1 MDMAQLSNTLLQIF
15 YIMIGL
21 YMGLTMV
28 FTIKDKNHKTR
39 IGTALFWGILSAV
52 FMFGD
57 YIPSQI
63 VGALV
68 IVIAVLSA
76 TKQINIGTLKQL
88 DETFATLK
96 AEKLGLKI
104 FIPSLSIA
112 IIAML
117 IASFTDFS
125 GTVAIG
131 ISSTLTLV
139 LTFVITKAKPKE
151 FLEDSNRMYQSMGSF
166 VILPQLLA
174 SLGVLFTAAG
184 VGDKISAI
192 ISGVIPTGNVL
203 VGVIAYCVG
212 MAVFTAIMG
221 NAFAAFSVITVGVG
235 LPFVFAQGGD
245 PVVCSVLALT
255 AGYCGTLLTPMAAN
269 FNILPAALL
278 ELKDKNAVIKA
289 QAPIAIILLVTHIQE
304 DGQAA
309 YFSNLPVKAMVKHMN
324 DNNIPATLSNTA
336 GTFVCNH
343 VMYGILYMI
352 DKKYPNIKGGFI
364 HIPYMTS
371 QVMDKKNTPFMSL
384 DEIVIGLELALE
396 ACTLYNEDIKTIG
409 GEIC

>member
-39 IGTALFWGILSAV
+39 IGTALFWGIQSAV

-289 QAPIAIILLVTHIQE
+289 QAPIAIILLVTHIFLM
-304 DGQAA
+304 
-309 YFSNLPVKAMVKHMN
+309 Y
-324 DNNIPATLSNTA
+324 TL
-336 GTFVCNH
+336 
-343 VMYGILYMI
+343 
-352 DKKYPNIKGGFI
+352 GF
-364 HIPYMTS
+364 
-371 QVMDKKNTPFMSL
+371 
-384 DEIVIGLELALE
+384 
-396 ACTLYNEDIKTIG
+396 
-409 GEIC
+409 

>member
-1 MDMAQLSNTLLQIF
+1 MNIAQLSNTLLKIF

-21 YMGLTMV
+21 YMGITMV
-28 FTIKDKNHKTR
+28 FTLKDKNHKTR

-68 IVIAVLSA
+68 VVIAILSA
-76 TKQINIGTLKQL
+76 TKQINVGTLKQL
-88 DETFATLK
+88 DETFVNLK

-184 VGDKISAI
+184 VGTKISSL

-203 VGVIAYCVG
+203 IGVTAYCVG

-221 NAFAAFSVITVGVG
+221 NAFAAFSVITVGIG
-235 LPFVFAQGGD
+235 LPFVFSQGGN
-245 PVVCSVLALT
+245 PVVCSTLALT

-269 FNILPAALL
+269 FNMLPAALL

-289 QAPIAIILLVTHIQE
+289 QAPIAIILLVVHIVLM
-304 DGQAA
+304 
-309 YFSNLPVKAMVKHMN
+309 Y
-324 DNNIPATLSNTA
+324 TL
-336 GTFVCNH
+336 
-343 VMYGILYMI
+343 
-352 DKKYPNIKGGFI
+352 GF
-364 HIPYMTS
+364 
-371 QVMDKKNTPFMSL
+371 
-384 DEIVIGLELALE
+384 
-396 ACTLYNEDIKTIG
+396 
-409 GEIC
+409 

>member
-151 FLEDSNRMYQSMGSF
+151 FLEDSNRMYQSMGLF

-269 FNILPAALL
+269 FNMLPAALL

-289 QAPIAIILLVTHIQE
+289 QAPIAIILLVTHIFLM
-304 DGQAA
+304 
-309 YFSNLPVKAMVKHMN
+309 Y
-324 DNNIPATLSNTA
+324 TL
-336 GTFVCNH
+336 
-343 VMYGILYMI
+343 
-352 DKKYPNIKGGFI
+352 GF
-364 HIPYMTS
+364 
-371 QVMDKKNTPFMSL
+371 
-384 DEIVIGLELALE
+384 
-396 ACTLYNEDIKTIG
+396 
-409 GEIC
+409 

>member
-57 YIPSQI
+57 CIPSQI

-289 QAPIAIILLVTHIQE
+289 QAPIAIILLVTHIFLM
-304 DGQAA
+304 
-309 YFSNLPVKAMVKHMN
+309 Y
-324 DNNIPATLSNTA
+324 TL
-336 GTFVCNH
+336 
-343 VMYGILYMI
+343 
-352 DKKYPNIKGGFI
+352 GF
-364 HIPYMTS
+364 
-371 QVMDKKNTPFMSL
+371 
-384 DEIVIGLELALE
+384 
-396 ACTLYNEDIKTIG
+396 
-409 GEIC
+409 

>member
-15 YIMIGL
+15 YIMKGL

-28 FTIKDKNHKTR
+28 FTLKDKNHKTR

-212 MAVFTAIMG
+212 IAVFTAIMG

-269 FNILPAALL
+269 FNMLPAALL

-289 QAPIAIILLVTHIQE
+289 QAPIAIILLVTHIFLM
-304 DGQAA
+304 
-309 YFSNLPVKAMVKHMN
+309 Y
-324 DNNIPATLSNTA
+324 TL
-336 GTFVCNH
+336 
-343 VMYGILYMI
+343 
-352 DKKYPNIKGGFI
+352 GF
-364 HIPYMTS
+364 
-371 QVMDKKNTPFMSL
+371 
-384 DEIVIGLELALE
+384 
-396 ACTLYNEDIKTIG
+396 
-409 GEIC
+409 

>member
-28 FTIKDKNHKTR
+28 FTLKDKNHKTR

-76 TKQINIGTLKQL
+76 TKQINMGTLKQL

-289 QAPIAIILLVTHIQE
+289 QAPIAIILLVTHIFLM
-304 DGQAA
+304 
-309 YFSNLPVKAMVKHMN
+309 Y
-324 DNNIPATLSNTA
+324 TL
-336 GTFVCNH
+336 
-343 VMYGILYMI
+343 
-352 DKKYPNIKGGFI
+352 GF
-364 HIPYMTS
+364 
-371 QVMDKKNTPFMSL
+371 
-384 DEIVIGLELALE
+384 
-396 ACTLYNEDIKTIG
+396 
-409 GEIC
+409 

>member
-15 YIMIGL
+15 YMMLGL

-28 FTIKDKNHKTR
+28 FTLKDKNHKTR
-39 IGTALFWGILSAV
+39 IGTSLFWGILSVV

-212 MAVFTAIMG
+212 IAVFTAIMG

-269 FNILPAALL
+269 FNMLPAALL

-289 QAPIAIILLVTHIQE
+289 QAPIAIILLVTHIFLM
-304 DGQAA
+304 
-309 YFSNLPVKAMVKHMN
+309 Y
-324 DNNIPATLSNTA
+324 TL
-336 GTFVCNH
+336 
-343 VMYGILYMI
+343 
-352 DKKYPNIKGGFI
+352 GF
-364 HIPYMTS
+364 
-371 QVMDKKNTPFMSL
+371 
-384 DEIVIGLELALE
+384 
-396 ACTLYNEDIKTIG
+396 
-409 GEIC
+409 

>member
-1 MDMAQLSNTLLQIF
+1 MDMAQLSSTLLKIF
-15 YIMIGL
+15 YMMLGL
-21 YMGLTMV
+21 YMGVTMV
-28 FTIKDKNHKTR
+28 FTLKDENHKTR

-57 YIPSQI
+57 YIPTQI
-63 VGALV
+63 VGAFV

-88 DETFATLK
+88 DETFTTLK

-117 IASFTDFS
+117 IASFTTFP

-131 ISSTLTLV
+131 ISATITLI
-139 LTFVITKAKPKE
+139 LTFIITKAKPKE
-151 FLEDSNRMYQSMGSF
+151 LLEDSNRMYQSMESF

-184 VGDKISAI
+184 VGDKISTI

-269 FNILPAALL
+269 FNVLPAALL

-289 QAPIAIILLVTHIQE
+289 QAPISIALLV
-304 DGQAA
+304 
-309 YFSNLPVKAMVKHMN
+309 
-324 DNNIPATLSNTA
+324 
-336 GTFVCNH
+336 
-343 VMYGILYMI
+343 
-352 DKKYPNIKGGFI
+352 I
-364 HIPYMTS
+364 HIFLMY
-371 QVMDKKNTPFMSL
+371 
-384 DEIVIGLELALE
+384 
-396 ACTLYNEDIKTIG
+396 TLG
-409 GEIC
+409 F

>member
-1 MDMAQLSNTLLQIF
+1 MDMAQLSSTLLKIF
-15 YIMIGL
+15 YMMLGL
-21 YMGLTMV
+21 YMGVTMV
-28 FTIKDKNHKTR
+28 FTLKDENHKTR
-39 IGTALFWGILSAV
+39 IGTALFWGILSVV

-57 YIPSQI
+57 YIPTKI
-63 VGALV
+63 VGVLV

-88 DETFATLK
+88 DETFTTLK

-117 IASFTDFS
+117 IASFTSFP

-131 ISSTLTLV
+131 ISSTITLI
-139 LTFVITKAKPKE
+139 LTFIITKAKPKE
-151 FLEDSNRMYQSMGSF
+151 LLEDSNRMYQSMGSF

-289 QAPIAIILLVTHIQE
+289 QAPIAIILLVTHIFLM
-304 DGQAA
+304 
-309 YFSNLPVKAMVKHMN
+309 Y
-324 DNNIPATLSNTA
+324 TL
-336 GTFVCNH
+336 
-343 VMYGILYMI
+343 
-352 DKKYPNIKGGFI
+352 GF
-364 HIPYMTS
+364 
-371 QVMDKKNTPFMSL
+371 
-384 DEIVIGLELALE
+384 
-396 ACTLYNEDIKTIG
+396 
-409 GEIC
+409 

>member
-245 PVVCSVLALT
+245 PVVCSVLART
-255 AGYCGTLLTPMAAN
+255 AGYCVTLLTPMAAN

-289 QAPIAIILLVTHIQE
+289 QAPIAIILLVTHIFLM
-304 DGQAA
+304 
-309 YFSNLPVKAMVKHMN
+309 Y
-324 DNNIPATLSNTA
+324 TL
-336 GTFVCNH
+336 
-343 VMYGILYMI
+343 
-352 DKKYPNIKGGFI
+352 GF
-364 HIPYMTS
+364 
-371 QVMDKKNTPFMSL
+371 
-384 DEIVIGLELALE
+384 
-396 ACTLYNEDIKTIG
+396 
-409 GEIC
+409 

>member
-1 MDMAQLSNTLLQIF
+1 
-15 YIMIGL
+15 
-21 YMGLTMV
+21 MGLTMV
-28 FTIKDKNHKTR
+28 FTLKDKNHKTR
-39 IGTALFWGILSAV
+39 IGTSLFWGILSAV

-289 QAPIAIILLVTHIQE
+289 QAPIAIILLVTHIFLM
-304 DGQAA
+304 
-309 YFSNLPVKAMVKHMN
+309 Y
-324 DNNIPATLSNTA
+324 TL
-336 GTFVCNH
+336 
-343 VMYGILYMI
+343 
-352 DKKYPNIKGGFI
+352 GF
-364 HIPYMTS
+364 
-371 QVMDKKNTPFMSL
+371 
-384 DEIVIGLELALE
+384 
-396 ACTLYNEDIKTIG
+396 
-409 GEIC
+409 

>member
-1 MDMAQLSNTLLQIF
+1 MNMEQLSNTLLQIF
-15 YIMIGL
+15 YIMLGL
-21 YMGLTMV
+21 YMGITMV
-28 FTIKDKNHKTR
+28 FTLKDENHRTR
-39 IGTALFWGILSAV
+39 IGTALFWGILSV
-52 FMFGD
+52 TFIFGD

-63 VGALV
+63 VGAFV
-68 IVIAVLSA
+68 IVIAILSA

-112 IIAML
+112 VIAML
-117 IASFTDFS
+117 IASFTTLP

-131 ISSTLTLV
+131 ISSTVTLI
-139 LTFVITKAKPKE
+139 LTFIITKAKPKE
-151 FLEDSNRMYQSMGSF
+151 LLEDSNRMYQSMGSF

-184 VGDKISAI
+184 VGDKISDI
-192 ISGVIPTGNVL
+192 ISGVIPTGNIL
-203 VGVIAYCVG
+203 VGVIAYCIG

-269 FNILPAALL
+269 FNVLPAAIL

-289 QAPIAIILLVTHIQE
+289 QVPIAIILLV
-304 DGQAA
+304 
-309 YFSNLPVKAMVKHMN
+309 
-324 DNNIPATLSNTA
+324 
-336 GTFVCNH
+336 
-343 VMYGILYMI
+343 
-352 DKKYPNIKGGFI
+352 I
-364 HIPYMTS
+364 HILLMY
-371 QVMDKKNTPFMSL
+371 
-384 DEIVIGLELALE
+384 
-396 ACTLYNEDIKTIG
+396 TLG
-409 GEIC
+409 F

>member
-1 MDMAQLSNTLLQIF
+1 MNMEQLSNTLLQIF
-15 YIMIGL
+15 YIMLGL
-21 YMGLTMV
+21 YMGITMV
-28 FTIKDKNHKTR
+28 FTLKDENHKTR
-39 IGTALFWGILSAV
+39 IGTALFWGILSV
-52 FMFGD
+52 TFIFGD

-63 VGALV
+63 VGAFV
-68 IVIAVLSA
+68 IVIAILSA

-112 IIAML
+112 VIAML
-117 IASFTDFS
+117 IASFTTLP

-131 ISSTLTLV
+131 ISSTATLI
-139 LTFVITKAKPKE
+139 LTFIITKAKPKE
-151 FLEDSNRMYQSMGSF
+151 LLEDSNRMYQSMGSF

-184 VGDKISAI
+184 VGDKISDI
-192 ISGVIPTGNVL
+192 ISGVIPTGNIL

-269 FNILPAALL
+269 FNVLPAAIL

-289 QAPIAIILLVTHIQE
+289 QVPIAIILLV
-304 DGQAA
+304 
-309 YFSNLPVKAMVKHMN
+309 
-324 DNNIPATLSNTA
+324 
-336 GTFVCNH
+336 
-343 VMYGILYMI
+343 
-352 DKKYPNIKGGFI
+352 I
-364 HIPYMTS
+364 HILLMY
-371 QVMDKKNTPFMSL
+371 
-384 DEIVIGLELALE
+384 
-396 ACTLYNEDIKTIG
+396 TLG
-409 GEIC
+409 F

>member
-166 VILPQLLA
+166 TVLPQLLA
-174 SLGVLFTAAG
+174 SLGALFTAAG
-184 VGDKISAI
+184 VGDKISSI

-289 QAPIAIILLVTHIQE
+289 QAPIAIILLVTHIFLM
-304 DGQAA
+304 
-309 YFSNLPVKAMVKHMN
+309 Y
-324 DNNIPATLSNTA
+324 TL
-336 GTFVCNH
+336 
-343 VMYGILYMI
+343 
-352 DKKYPNIKGGFI
+352 GF
-364 HIPYMTS
+364 
-371 QVMDKKNTPFMSL
+371 
-384 DEIVIGLELALE
+384 
-396 ACTLYNEDIKTIG
+396 
-409 GEIC
+409 